1 VPKKLGLSRWSAAPA
16 ADRGMSVRF
25 SARRRLRR
33 KGLLMFNSSTRGPGG
48 RTSPAKAA
56 ASVTL
61 IACLSSGVAAVA
73 AMPASASITGSS
85 TTRSLRA
92 TTVTLSTGFPDFS
105 GRVRS
110 TRRGCV
116 NNRRV
121 AVIKQVGNRGG
132 GDDRVFGHDR
142 AAADGRWKV
151 VNPGVEGKI
160 YARVRAT
167 STCAADT
174 SRTVRFM
181 RADRG

>member
-1 VPKKLGLSRWSAAPA
+1 MIQLP
-16 ADRGMSVRF
+16 
-25 SARRRLRR
+25 
-33 KGLLMFNSSTRGPGG
+33 TR
-48 RTSPAKAA
+48 
-56 ASVTL
+56 SVTRWAPGEVVPQRL
-61 IACLSSGVAAVA
+61 NMVVK
-73 AMPASASITGSS
+73 S
-85 TTRSLRA
+85 TS
-92 TTVTLSTGFPDFS
+92 
-105 GRVRS
+105 
-110 TRRGCV
+110 RGCV

-121 AVIKQVGNRGG
+121 AVIKQIGTRAG